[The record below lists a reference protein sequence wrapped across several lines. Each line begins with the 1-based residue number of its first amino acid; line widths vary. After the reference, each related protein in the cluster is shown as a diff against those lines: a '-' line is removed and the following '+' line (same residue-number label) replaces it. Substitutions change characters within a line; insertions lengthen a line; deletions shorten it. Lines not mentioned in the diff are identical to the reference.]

1 MILFVI
7 ALLISASEQNTIRCF
22 SGGYKIFGAW
32 SNKSLSDICLK
43 DDVSQFKIMVYH
55 QKNSSGIF
63 AYNEAWRKWTTQ
75 DWYDCN
81 PKKTELGPISVLNI
95 DAEMSLTSTSFA
107 CTRDCMISL
116 DKDNA
121 EVVLTSS
128 GLNHFEIAG
137 TTINS
142 GWFKTSATIKLDQT
156 CEHVKVTCG
165 PKSLQLHACFKN
177 HMACIRF
184 LHKTILPA
192 TMATSIC
199 QNIELILMTTFAL
212 IIFCILILLMK
223 TYICYLLMPIFI
235 PVAYIYGFIYDRA
248 CKKCQLCG
256 LVYHPFTKCG
266 SHCVCGMRFEGSES
280 MKKHRDQGNCPGYKF
295 TSTARCLCKSKGS
308 AFSLSIIL
316 AFLALGFITP
326 IQGLVLLEDKQS
338 IPLANLPEKYQAMQ
352 NQINIEDV
360 KARTGG
366 TTDMFFANFN
376 QTLTHP
382 QLGCVTPK
390 EMWCISPRTRVTSQ
404 RMLVCTYGG
413 KLQLVESSYDF
424 YKAGGSQ
431 TNTYCAADTHC
442 IMQYRLSTQDKL
454 IQVFKDRCYSKPYIQ
469 PTNYLTTGIAKCKVM
484 ARGACKRFKDITQKT
499 ILCQDGN
506 YYPDKDG
513 VMPLGPFD
521 PEEVCLSKPCG
532 AVVYPFLKESI
543 TNCTWDNPRL
553 VPTRVK
559 EINHQDFEHYKQ
571 SLMQKLQNDMT
582 INNFHL
588 TKNLPHFIP
597 QYKYL
602 TIQGVETTDG
612 IDNAYIKLEIP
623 ALTGTATGISVST
636 PNGQHLFDLIVYIKI
651 SKIQSTYNFQY
662 YTGKT
667 IGINTIHTEKCTGTC
682 PKDIEHKSGWATFS
696 KERSSNWG
704 CEEFG
709 CLAIETGCVYGSCQ
723 DIIKREYEIY
733 SKSEDDKTITEVCIS
748 MTDKTFC
755 GTVDATTP
763 IITPDLEL
771 QYKTVETTTLP
782 KNIVMSNHK
791 LFKGQI
797 NDRGSFG
804 KYCGNYQVYKNQTL
818 GQADVKFDYICH
830 AASRKD
836 IVIRKC
842 FNNDA
847 QSCAVLTEDKD
858 LIFEEL
864 DNTVTVHNNKK
875 ITGTIAVKA
884 ILGDF
889 SYKLFAQE
897 LTADFEASC
906 IGCYNCIAGITCNI
920 KIKSEIGAIC
930 NLDSP
935 CSTFTNRIL
944 IQPGETT
951 HAIKLK
957 CSKPFET
964 NDLTFK
970 LCKSSITAHLTQ
982 TKAHDNLQL
991 STGEQSTYIHEEDLR
1006 CQTWICKVQEE
1017 GLSFILKPL
1026 VDWLG
1031 SFTWPIATLLIV
1043 IVCLFIAVYIF
1054 MPMCMKL
1061 KDLLK
1066 KNEYEHMQEIKAIYS
1081 KSQNGDPKVKIL
1093 DDRIKILA
1101 NKPLA

>member
-338 IPLANLPEKYQAMQ
+338 IPLANLPE
-352 NQINIEDV
+352 E
-360 KARTGG
+360 
-366 TTDMFFANFN
+366 
-376 QTLTHP
+376 
-382 QLGCVTPK
+382 
-390 EMWCISPRTRVTSQ
+390 
-404 RMLVCTYGG
+404 
-413 KLQLVESSYDF
+413 
-424 YKAGGSQ
+424 
-431 TNTYCAADTHC
+431 
-442 IMQYRLSTQDKL
+442 
-454 IQVFKDRCYSKPYIQ
+454 